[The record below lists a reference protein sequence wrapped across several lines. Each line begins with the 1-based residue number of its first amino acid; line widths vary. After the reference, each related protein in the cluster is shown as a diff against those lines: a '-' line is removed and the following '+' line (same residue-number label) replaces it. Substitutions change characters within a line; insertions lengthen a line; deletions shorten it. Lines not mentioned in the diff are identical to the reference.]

1 MTKDEELSR
10 YMALIE
16 YYKEQ
21 LTLLDTQM
29 SYVQAA
35 MNEYMKA
42 KITVDHLQ
50 QQEKDAEL
58 VMPIG
63 GSTFIYAKTTDPTKV
78 LFDVGSGIVTEKKAE
93 DAMKKI
99 DERIEQLQQTQERL
113 SSMIQQVQTEAQ
125 DLSEKAQKL
134 ATEQNR

>member
-21 LTLLDTQM
+21 LSLLDTQM

-35 MNEYMKA
+35 MNDYAKA

-63 GSTFIYAKTTDPTKV
+63 GSTFVYAKAADPAKV
-78 LFDVGSGIVTEKKAE
+78 LFDIGSGIVTEKTAE

-99 DERIEQLQQTQERL
+99 DERIEQLQQTQEKL

-125 DLSEKAQKL
+125 EVSEKAQKL

>member
-21 LTLLDTQM
+21 LSLLDTQM

-35 MNEYMKA
+35 MNDYAKA
-42 KITVDHLQ
+42 KITVEHLQ

-58 VMPIG
+58 LMPIG
-63 GSTFIYAKTTDPTKV
+63 GSTFVYAKAADPQKV
-78 LFDVGSGIVTEKKAE
+78 LFDVGSGVVAEKTVD
-93 DAMKKI
+93 DAIKKI
-99 DERIEQLQQTQERL
+99 DERMEQLQQTQEKL
-113 SSMIQQVQTEAQ
+113 STMIHQVQAEAQ
-125 DLSEKAQKL
+125 DISEKAQKL

>member
-35 MNEYMKA
+35 MNDYMKA
-42 KITVDHLQ
+42 KITVEHLQ

-58 VMPIG
+58 LMPIG
-63 GSTFIYAKTTDPTKV
+63 GSTFVYAKTVNPNKV
-78 LFDVGSGIVTEKKAE
+78 LFDVGSGIVTEKTSE
-93 DAMKKI
+93 DAIKKI
-99 DERIEQLQQTQERL
+99 DERMEQLQQTQEKL
-113 SSMIQQVQTEAQ
+113 SSMIQQIQTEAQ
-125 DLSEKAQKL
+125 EISEKAQQL
-134 ATEQNR
+134 VTEQNR